1 MKAFIYKTSENQYL
15 GFIINFS
22 ETNEPLLYLNTI
34 PHSFDD
40 TITILKKYVNEN
52 EIEDKNIPEYIIDW
66 AGKVVSIRQGMDQDT
81 SKIPLDYS
89 DYTPKQKMIVKFCI
103 ENIPVNEIYPY
114 SKVAELAGLPK
125 AQRFVGTTMKTLRQP
140 YIVPVHRVKSIK
152 AIKKR
157 SSKVRRKMPL

>member
-66 AGKVVSIRQGMDQDT
+66 AGKVVSIRQGMDQRERRRP
-81 SKIPLDYS
+81 SEFQP
-89 DYTPKQKMIVKFCI
+89 
-103 ENIPVNEIYPY
+103 
-114 SKVAELAGLPK
+114 AAG
-125 AQRFVGTTMKTLRQP
+125 
-140 YIVPVHRVKSIK
+140 
-152 AIKKR
+152 
-157 SSKVRRKMPL
+157 